1 MDERIEQP
9 QEQSSIFDELGPTHK
24 PGFVPIPSNVQD
36 EPEGN
41 IFMMELRDSTEWGA
55 FMNTGTASVTDKEP
69 EKDYNFLAYVPENYT
84 DYADRYALTK
94 NSSEAQQIT
103 GRLDQEF
110 ADDALRQAH
119 PWKSLAYGAV
129 AQAIS
134 PSNYLVGTA
143 LFSNLKKSS
152 SLMKTLTAT
161 AVANAASAGIQE
173 AVLQQSQLSR
183 EAMES
188 TMNVFSAGILGGA
201 LGGIGYGIGKALGK
215 SELEIKESYGR
226 AKQDIHDTLVDTPK
240 TLTDKGTLK
249 EEDLAHL
256 PETGN
261 LSRKAMDF
269 TPMNRLLNSPFSSS
283 KYFANTFFEHN
294 YTLNKHLKGDTQGAS
309 VETLIKT
316 RKQEFAVKQLDY
328 QDIYF
333 KMAGIDSGPFK
344 GTRAKLNKPELS
356 WEEFDQRTSRVV
368 YTGAADPIPAVNE
381 GAAFLQRE
389 FFEPLKNEMIAE
401 GFLPKDVSVKNAA
414 NYFTIAFNRDKIIE
428 QGGRSARRENVGFE
442 TFPDA
447 LYDGFKAVEEK
458 IKVLKES
465 PAFKN
470 IEKELMPLKE
480 SLRIA
485 ERDKIKEEIKPLK
498 EKVIELETRI
508 RELGDDDMFNSS
520 GEFFRELTDEERWQS
535 VEQTVDKILGDQD
548 AKLLN
553 PFMRLLEPRTNVTQ
567 ERAIKIQQE
576 KLSEWHITSGAKVAE
591 MYTRAV
597 IPMLEMKKAAKRF
610 GAESIPEMREK
621 ISESLSQEFKEQS
634 KGLTGKAA
642 QDLRKKR
649 DANIAD
655 MNATLDLLQGVYGDG
670 PNVMSAGAAK
680 YYRNFM
686 KWNAIRLL
694 GHMTLSS
701 IPDLGI
707 QVIANGPYK
716 TIHDGILPML
726 RGMSGLSKS
735 DARAIG
741 FGVESELGTRMKSF
755 ADHES
760 LTSNP
765 GVFQKG
771 FDKLS
776 DGFGNATLM
785 NQWNSMQQNIAS
797 RVSINRTINTIIKSI
812 EGKKVAAKDME
823 RLARLGIDK
832 KHFETIKKFTE
843 GNFDEDTKTYY
854 ADWTNWD
861 ISTPQEAEALRQF
874 KAATVKDVDSIVVK
888 PGLGDRPLRSQTP
901 VGKMIFQ
908 FKSFLMAAT
917 NRVLIP
923 SVQRH
928 RDIDVWLGTVSMLA
942 LGAVSYVATS
952 VAKGREP
959 DLSFGNLAKESI
971 DRSGLLGVYM
981 EVYNIAEKGLGGQ
994 GVSRYQSRD
1003 FAGAFT
1009 GPTGGAI
1016 NEIQKTFSKLI
1027 HSTAGEED
1035 FNTKDAEKLMRLMPF
1050 QNLFYLNQLT
1060 KAFAQNVAVQ
1070 LGADDVRD

>member
-1 MDERIEQP
+1 MDERTEQP
-9 QEQSSIFDELGPTHK
+9 SIFDELAPSREHGY
-24 PGFVPIPSNVQD
+24 VPIPSNVQD
-36 EPEGN
+36 EPEGS

-55 FMNTGTASVTDKEP
+55 LMNTGTASVLGGQD
-69 EKDYNFLAYVPENYT
+69 EKDYDYLAHVPENYI
-84 DYADRYALTK
+84 DYADRYTLTK
-94 NSSEAQQIT
+94 NSYEAQQIT

-110 ADDALRQAH
+110 QDDALRQAH

-129 AQAIS
+129 AQTLS
-134 PSNYLVGTA
+134 PSNWLIGTA
-143 LFSNLKKSS
+143 LFKNLKNSS
-152 SLMKTLTAT
+152 GLMKTLA
-161 AVANAASAGIQE
+161 ASSVAGVASAGLQE

-201 LGGIGYGIGKALGK
+201 LGGIGYGIGRALGH
-215 SELEIKESYGR
+215 SELEVKGMHDR
-226 AKQDIHDTLVDTPK
+226 AKQDINDTLLDTPK

-249 EEDLAHL
+249 EEDLANL
-256 PETGN
+256 PEPI
-261 LSRKAMDF
+261 RKLTKF
-269 TPMNRLLNSPFSSS
+269 TPMNQLLDSEFGTS
-283 KYFANTFFEHN
+283 KYFANTFYEHN

-333 KMAGIDSGPFK
+333 KMAGIDKGPFK
-344 GTRAKLNKPELS
+344 GTRAKLNKPEIS

-368 YTGAADPIPAVNE
+368 YTGAQDPLPAVNE
-381 GAAFLQRE
+381 GASFLQRE
-389 FFEPLKNEMIAE
+389 FFEPLKDEMIAE

-414 NYFTIAFNRDKIIE
+414 NYFMIAFNRDKIIE
-428 QGGRSARRENVGFE
+428 QGGRSARRDNSGFE
-442 TFPDA
+442 TFPQA
-447 LYDGFKAVEEK
+447 LFDGFKAVEERV
-458 IKVLKES
+458 KVFKES
-465 PAFKN
+465 PVFKS
-470 IEKELMPLKE
+470 IEDELRPLKE

-485 ERDKIKEEIKPLK
+485 ERDKITEEVKPLK
-498 EKVIELETRI
+498 EKIAELEAKI
-508 RELGDDDMFNSS
+508 RELADDDMLDSN

-535 VEQTVDKILGDQD
+535 VENTVDNILGDQD

-553 PFMRLLEPRTNVTQ
+553 PFMRLLEPKTKVTQ
-567 ERAIKIQQE
+567 ARALKLKQE
-576 KLSEWHITSGAKVAE
+576 TLSEWHITSGARIAD
-591 MYTRAV
+591 MYTRSV

-610 GAESIPEMREK
+610 GVDSITEMREK
-621 ISESLSQEFKEQS
+621 ISESLNQEYKEKA
-634 KGLTGKAA
+634 KGKTGKAA
-642 QDLRKKR
+642 QDIRKRR
-649 DANIAD
+649 DKDIKNI
-655 MNATLDLLQGVYGDG
+655 NATLDLMHGIYGDG

-686 KWNAIRLL
+686 KWNSMRLL

-716 TIHDGILPML
+716 TMHDGILPVL
-726 RGMSGLSKS
+726 RGMSKISKA

-741 FGVESELGTRMKSF
+741 FGVEGELGTRLKSF
-755 ADHES
+755 TDHES
-760 LTSNP
+760 LSSQP
-765 GVFQKG
+765 GVFQRG

-776 DGFGNATLM
+776 EGFGNATLM

-797 RVSINRTINTIIKSI
+797 RVSINRTIDTIIKFN
-812 EGKKVAAKDME
+812 EGKKVATKDLD
-823 RLARLGIDK
+823 RVARLGIDR
-832 KHFETIKKFTE
+832 KHFDTIKKFTE
-843 GNFDEDTKTYY
+843 NNFDEDTKTFY

-861 ISTPQEAEALRQF
+861 IRTPEDAEALRQF

-888 PGLGDRPLRSQTP
+888 PGLGDKPLIAQSPT
-901 VGKMIFQ
+901 GKMIFQ
-908 FKSFLMAAT
+908 FKSFLMSAT

-923 SVQRH
+923 SVQRR
-928 RDIDVWLGTVSMLA
+928 RDIDVWLGSVAMLA

-952 VAKGREP
+952 VAKGKEP

-971 DRSGLLGVYM
+971 DRSGLLGVFM

-1003 FAGAFT
+1003 FSGAFT

-1016 NEIQKTFSKLI
+1016 DEIQKTLSKII
-1027 HSTAGEED
+1027 HSTEGEED
-1035 FNTKDAEKLMRLMPF
+1035 FTTKDAEKLMRLVPF

-1060 KAFAQNVAVQ
+1060 KAFAQNIAIQ
-1070 LGADDVRD
+1070 LGAEDVTD